1 MKRLFFS
8 LMLAFL
14 ATCALSCKKSEGR
27 DNSLLQGTRWIYM
40 SDTKAVVEDA
50 LYLTFDAE
58 TFTLSQYLVRSVT
71 PDKVRQGT
79 FLYKKPKLTMD
90 FADGTVWKGIV
101 STDYIDFGANG
112 QFERLKEK

>member
-1 MKRLFFS
+1 
-8 LMLAFL
+8 
-14 ATCALSCKKSEGR
+14 
-27 DNSLLQGTRWIYM
+27 M